1 MKTDLTDIT
10 FLILVRL
17 DSIERLENIVAVANS
32 LVQYFCTNVVV
43 VEAAAYNNHALE
55 KMLDRK
61 IAYTF
66 VEDKDPVL
74 HKTKYYN
81 QMALEANTPFLS
93 IWDADTVVDKEP
105 IQKAVSHLRDGSA
118 DVAFPFNGYFMETS
132 DILRSYYLEKRDVK
146 ILYRHQNKLTLL
158 YDKSI
163 VGGAVLFSKEKFIS
177 IGMDNEKHYGWGNDD
192 YDRFYRFRNAGLEI
206 YNTGNCLFHLSHPR
220 SINSFYRSAI
230 QESISKDEVRRTDS
244 KSKEEILSEL

>member
-1 MKTDLTDIT
+1 MRADLKDIT

-17 DSIERLENIVAVANS
+17 DSIERLENLVTVANS
-32 LVQYFCTNVVV
+32 LVGYFRTNVAV

-55 KMLDRK
+55 RMLDRK

-81 QMALEANTPFLS
+81 QMANAANTPFLS

-105 IQKAVSHLRDGSA
+105 ILKAVSHLRDGSA
-118 DVAFPFNGYFMETS
+118 DVAFPFNGYFMETP
-132 DILRSYYLEKRDVK
+132 DILRNYYLEKKNIK
-146 ILYRHQNKLTLL
+146 ILYRHQNKLALL
-158 YDKSI
+158 YEKPI
-163 VGGAVLFSKEKFIS
+163 VGGAVLFNKEKFIT

-192 YDRFYRFRNAGLEI
+192 YDRFYRFRNV
-206 YNTGNCLFHLSHPR
+206 R
-220 SINSFYRSAI
+220 SR
-230 QESISKDEVRRTDS
+230 
-244 KSKEEILSEL
+244 